1 MKKIIIALVLLCALI
16 AIVCGIFFLNHS
28 KTADSEINN
37 SEIKYPQNECSKKI
51 WENMVSDGISG
62 HARLTEEN
70 KIEIYIDG
78 STEVDTTTIN
88 QLIPQVE
95 DPYLCGI
102 RIDKDNGMGIPH
114 VNRIVIANYTPKD
127 IPPGSPP
134 PYQLSESDITEKN
147 SHSEHFYFLFVNYF
161 PNNVINSSMPEITH
175 LTIAMYNIFYETY
188 PIDIK
193 NDFAFLEYLPNLEYL
208 KIIQTECG
216 NLNFE
221 NSDENIE
228 QLKNITPEGC
238 VIEIEN

>member
-1 MKKIIIALVLLCALI
+1 MKKIIIVLVSLCSLI
-16 AIVCGIFFLNHS
+16 AIVWGIFFLNHS
-28 KTADSEINN
+28 KTTDLTNTDPTIN
-37 SEIKYPQNECSKKI
+37 YPQNECSKKI
-51 WENMVSDGISG
+51 CKSMVSEGISG
-62 HARLTEEN
+62 FARLTEEN
-70 KIEIYIDG
+70 KIEIYVDG
-78 STEVDTTTIN
+78 SIEVDTTTIN

-95 DPYLCGI
+95 DPYLCSI

-114 VNRIVIANYTPKD
+114 VNSIVIANYTPKD
-127 IPPGSPP
+127 IPPRIAP

-188 PIDIK
+188 PIDIN

-208 KIIQTECG
+208 KIIQTENG
-216 NLNFE
+216 DRSFE
-221 NSDENIE
+221 NSYENIE